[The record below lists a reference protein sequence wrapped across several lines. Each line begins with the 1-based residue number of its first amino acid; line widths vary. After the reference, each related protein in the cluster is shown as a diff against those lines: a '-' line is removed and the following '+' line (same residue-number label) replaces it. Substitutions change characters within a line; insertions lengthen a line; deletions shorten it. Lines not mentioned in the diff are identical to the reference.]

1 MSCLAC
7 GWLVVHMHASR
18 SQQAEAIDM
27 TACVACHQL
36 MLMVCLLV
44 SMLRADRL
52 MGFKENAREVAANL
66 PGLLQKEKY

>member
-1 MSCLAC
+1 M
-7 GWLVVHMHASR
+7 R
-18 SQQAEAIDM
+18 
-27 TACVACHQL
+27 
-36 MLMVCLLV
+36 MVMRLLV

>member
-1 MSCLAC
+1 MSRLA
-7 GWLVVHMHASR
+7 LHVTLHMHASI

-27 TACVACHQL
+27 TACVARDIL
-36 MLMVCLLV
+36 MLMGMH